1 MGRFSGLSPNFRK
14 PRIRVSPLE
23 TAVRLC
29 DDFHIATTIL
39 IVDDHPAFRRS
50 ARRLLEGEGFDVVG
64 VAVDG
69 TSALRA
75 VDETAPDV
83 VLLDIALPD
92 SSGFDV
98 AARLADSP
106 AKVVLTSSR
115 AQSDLGPRLRHS
127 QALGFIPKDRLS
139 GDAIRALLEEPV

>member
-1 MGRFSGLSPNFRK
+1 MGRFSGLAPNMRRR
-14 PRIRVSPLE
+14 RIRVCPLE
-23 TAVRLC
+23 TRARLC

-64 VAVDG
+64 EAVDG
-69 TSALRA
+69 ASAVRA
-75 VDETAPDV
+75 VEETAPDV

-98 AARLADSP
+98 AARLADRP

-115 AQSDLGPRLRHS
+115 AQADLGPRLRHS

-139 GDAIRALLEEPV
+139 GDAIRALLENAA